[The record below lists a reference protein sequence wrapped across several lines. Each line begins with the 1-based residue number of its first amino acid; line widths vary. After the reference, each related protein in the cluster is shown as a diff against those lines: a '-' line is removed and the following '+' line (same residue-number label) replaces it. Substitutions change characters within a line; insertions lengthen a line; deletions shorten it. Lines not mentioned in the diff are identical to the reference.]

1 MSTYR
6 IKEFAALTGV
16 SVRALHH
23 YDRLGLLKP
32 HRART
37 GYRLYTADHVA
48 IIEQIVA
55 LRFVGIP
62 LMSIGKL
69 LRSDPHEWDQVLDA
83 QRRVLEEKRR
93 RLDLAIE
100 AIKEAQ
106 GTKGRELDRVK
117 RIIEVINMQEK
128 RDEFKKTY
136 EALVQGK
143 ATRLRALTPEA
154 REQLRG
160 QFAALCNEIEGALN
174 GDPAGQRAQELAGR
188 WLQLLGAFAPEQDV
202 NLQLLKYAA
211 AYMSDGEWPAGA
223 PQPEP
228 PFSRAVWEFMAKA
241 IAARG

>member
-37 GYRLYTADHVA
+37 GYRLYTPDHVA
-48 IIEQIVA
+48 IVEQIVA

-62 LMSIGKL
+62 LMSIGRL
-69 LRSDPHEWDQVLDA
+69 LRSDPREWDQVLDA

-93 RLDLAIE
+93 RLDLAIQ
-100 AIKEAQ
+100 AIREAQ
-106 GTKGRELDRVK
+106 GTRGREIDRVK

-136 EALVQGK
+136 EALPDDSPLLLIRAK
-143 ATRLRALTPEA
+143 A
-154 REQLRG
+154 
-160 QFAALCNEIEGALN
+160 NELSKCFLH
-174 GDPAGQRAQELAGR
+174 D
-188 WLQLLGAFAPEQDV
+188 D
-202 NLQLLKYAA
+202 Y
-211 AYMSDGEWPAGA
+211 
-223 PQPEP
+223 EP
-228 PFSRAVWEFMAKA
+228 PVGPIFGRDQRKPCLDQFTCDRLGKHTMLISTVAT
-241 IAARG
+241 GG